1 MAKMLLVERCLDCT
15 CRDDDHSNDRGESWC
30 TISEDQGNIEDVSA
44 IATWCRLLDAPRWVP
59 VSERLPP
66 ESEVYNVRVNY
77 GGQYYR
83 DSTRWDATE
92 QMWLVPR
99 EWQIYLAEGRVTH
112 WLAGMPPLPKEE
124 VSDAEE
130 EVSDAE

>member
-1 MAKMLLVERCLDCT
+1 MAKMLRVETCDECKESSAYADYCLYTHRNLDEDT
-15 CRDDDHSNDRGESWC
+15 KPRIPAWC
-30 TISEDQGNIEDVSA
+30 E
-44 IATWCRLLDAPRWVP
+44 LPDAPRWVP

-66 ESEVYNVRVNY
+66 ESGVYNVRVNY